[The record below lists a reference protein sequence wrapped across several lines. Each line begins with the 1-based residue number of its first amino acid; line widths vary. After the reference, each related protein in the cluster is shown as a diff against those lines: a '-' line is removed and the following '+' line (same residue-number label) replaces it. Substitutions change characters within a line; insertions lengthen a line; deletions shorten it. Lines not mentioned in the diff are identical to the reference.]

1 MTTQEA
7 IDLMKLMLS
16 DNDEIYSIKEIE
28 ALEIVIKA
36 AEKSIKYRKK
46 AKRFKRK
53 WLGLKCNLQEIRK
66 EIAQLQNPIPA
77 NYFKGEYISRDT
89 VLEIINDILED

>member
-16 DNDEIYSIKEIE
+16 DNKEIYSIKEIE
-28 ALEIVIKA
+28 ALEIVIRA
-36 AEKSIKYRKK
+36 AEKQNKYRKK

-53 WLGLKCNLQEIRK
+53 WLGLRINVNEFVQAINHEYLGRELENKKLFNLMNMY
-66 EIAQLQNPIPA
+66 LVNPLSD
-77 NYFKGEYISRDT
+77 K
-89 VLEIINDILED
+89 L

>member
-1 MTTQEA
+1 MTTQDA

-16 DNDEIYSIKEIE
+16 DNSVIYTTREIE

-36 AEKSIKYRKK
+36 AERQKNYRKK
-46 AKRFKRK
+46 AKRFKMK
-53 WLGLKCNLQEIRK
+53 WLGLKCKLREIRK

-89 VLEIINDILED
+89 VLEIIDRYLND